1 MGEVSQGAQPLVYNP
16 DTKTAVITVDGEL
29 ESVKKIPDNVKVFV
43 TKVRSKLI
51 SNCTLS
57 VCLRMYVCMYVCM
70 HACMSVCLSVC
81 LYVCMY
87 VFMYV
92 CMYLY
97 IYMSLCL
104 SVYLYI

>member
-70 HACMSVCLSVC
+70 HVCLSVC

>member
-57 VCLRMYVCMYVCM
+57 VYVCMYVCM
-70 HACMSVCLSVC
+70 HACLSVC
-81 LYVCMY
+81 L
-87 VFMYV
+87 
-92 CMYLY
+92 
-97 IYMSLCL
+97 SLCL
-104 SVYLYI
+104 SVCMYLCMYLSIYLYIYVSLSICLSIYSI